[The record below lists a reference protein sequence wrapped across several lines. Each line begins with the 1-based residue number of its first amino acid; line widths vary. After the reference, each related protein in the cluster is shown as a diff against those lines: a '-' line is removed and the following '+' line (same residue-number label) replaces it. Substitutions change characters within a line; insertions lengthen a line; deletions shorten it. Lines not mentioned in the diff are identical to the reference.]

1 MKAILLSLFLI
12 GTISQYSFAQ
22 IADFRNFTWGS
33 SLNDVQSREK
43 SKLVYKVKDDE
54 LLYEDQL
61 AGSDCNVI
69 FIFNDNDKLVSG
81 NYFFTKKFS
90 NPELYIQ
97 DYNKFKTL
105 LTQKYGTPFSEK
117 EIWNNRVPISEK
129 TNYGQAVAD
138 GNLSLNTV
146 WITSNTQIKISLITV
161 DKSPSLLIHYTTT
174 HLDEFENKD
183 DLKKALIKL

>member
-1 MKAILLSLFLI
+1 MKTAFFSLLILGAFC
-12 GTISQYSFAQ
+12 QCSFAQ
-22 IADFRNFTWGS
+22 NKDFRNFAWGT
-33 SLNDVQSREK
+33 SLSDVQNGEK

-61 AGSDCNVI
+61 AGTDCNVI

-90 NPELYIQ
+90 NPELYMQ

-105 LTQKYGTPFSEK
+105 LTQKYGSPFSEK
-117 EIWNNRVPISEK
+117 EMWNNRVPISEK

-138 GNLSLNTV
+138 GNLTLSTV
-146 WITSNTQIKISLITV
+146 WISNSTQIKISLIDK
-161 DKSPSLLIHYTTT
+161 DKSPSLQIHYTTI
-174 HLDEFENKD
+174 HLDEFESKD